1 MMAATADG
9 GGGGSAPIV
18 VQEDYKLA
26 AAFTAIG
33 VLSLAVPLFKVLP
46 SLVCVTAGLG
56 PLLSVEPGTGRSIEW
71 QDYKGNLA
79 CALFGLLTLVPA
91 LGGAV
96 WGGFCTVFGLFLAFQ
111 TYRVRFVFEDG
122 AISVQNRKLPLLDG
136 EDVAFGDE
144 ALVSS
149 GENFAV
155 GGENKW
161 ACSTVVNWE
170 FFPAALV
177 EFTGQP
183 ILVYFKDA
191 TAAATSGTRASA
203 NSPTR
208 RPRSPG
214 GSQARCLLPGHQ
226 QSESSGL
233 RRARLRED
241 REVASLGGRPPR
253 PARAAALAV
262 MSHRPSRAI
271 SKPWV
276 SVRGRLAP
284 RRDERRPRS
293 TPPAELQP
301 RHRRP
306 RAKFLGPPTR
316 ASPPI

>member
-1 MMAATADG
+1 MRPSYVVCQLVALALSATAWQQPRFGAPVRARHATPSRGVRAPTAPTARARAATAMMMSSYDAR
-9 GGGGSAPIV
+9 GSAPIV
-18 VQEDYKLA
+18 VREDYKLA

-33 VLSLAVPLFKVLP
+33 VASLAAPLFAVLP

-136 EDVAFGDE
+136 EDVAFGDD

-161 ACSTVVNWE
+161 ACSSVVNWE
-170 FFPAALV
+170 FFPRALV
-177 EFTGQP
+177 EFTGTP
-183 ILVYFKDA
+183 ILVYFKE
-191 TAAATSGTRASA
+191 TSTPRDKWDEGPGQFA
-203 NSPTR
+203 NS
-208 RPRSPG
+208 
-214 GSQARCLLPGHQ
+214 
-226 QSESSGL
+226 E
-233 RRARLRED
+233 
-241 REVASLGGRPPR
+241 
-253 PARAAALAV
+253 AALAAGAV
-262 MSHRPSRAI
+262 AGQVHFFPAI
-271 SKPWV
+271 VNKEEIE
-276 SVRGRLAP
+276 RLFVEQGCGKLE
-284 RRDERRPRS
+284 ERYYS
-293 TPPAELQP
+293 
-301 RHRRP
+301 
-306 RAKFLGPPTR
+306 
-316 ASPPI
+316 

>member
-1 MMAATADG
+1 MTRRVCQLAVLALSATAWQQPRFAAPVRARRATPSRGATTPMAPAPATMMMAATADG

-56 PLLSVEPGTGRSIEW
+56 PLLSVEPGTGKSIEFSE
-71 QDYKGNLA
+71 YKGNLA
-79 CALFGLLTLVPA
+79 CAVFGLLTLVPA

-96 WGGFCTVFGLFLAFQ
+96 WGGFCALFGLFLAFQ

-122 AISVQNRKLPLLDG
+122 AISVQNRKIPLLDG
-136 EDVAFGDE
+136 EDVAFGDD

-183 ILVYFKDA
+183 ILVYFKETTTPRDKWDE
-191 TAAATSGTRASA
+191 GPGQFA
-203 NSPTR
+203 NS
-208 RPRSPG
+208 
-214 GSQARCLLPGHQ
+214 
-226 QSESSGL
+226 E
-233 RRARLRED
+233 
-241 REVASLGGRPPR
+241 
-253 PARAAALAV
+253 AALAAGAV
-262 MSHRPSRAI
+262 AGQVHFFPAI
-271 SKPWV
+271 VNKAEIE
-276 SVRGRLAP
+276 RLFV
-284 RRDERRPRS
+284 E
-293 TPPAELQP
+293 QGC
-301 RHRRP
+301 
-306 RAKFLGPPTR
+306 AK
-316 ASPPI
+316 IEK